1 MTGVQTCALPIYSNT
16 GTLKKSNLQANGTID
31 NLDNL
36 NLADAGIDLEN
47 TAADSSA
54 VSSAKTEL
62 TSTTNLDGVVN
73 ENF

>member
-1 MTGVQTCALPIYSNT
+1 MSFGTIQGGGNSNT
-16 GTLKKSNLQANGTID
+16 GALKKSNLQANGTID